1 MPSLDAYEPAPL
13 EDSVVIPNRGTAEPL
28 NTSQILENDYT
39 ATPDPMYS
47 TVEEVDSSGMSE
59 VDMAAHQ
66 YNPALLK
73 QLKKH
78 DDRKGNVQLVSIKGT
93 GSSAATDTA
102 ESFPQRSSANMQ
114 AIHYAAA
121 NGDKKLLAESI
132 AALPVSQDAVE
143 MVLGSEKL
151 VKRDGIDIP
160 DSEGRSPL
168 MHAVHNNRL
177 QAVKTLAENG
187 ANINGA
193 AAGKAWFVYLAN
205 CWLIL
210 KGKLTKL
217 TSADRKRFLSLQ
229 KYQLIINN
237 QSVCVV

>member
-28 NTSQILENDYT
+28 NTSQVLENDYT

-59 VDMAAHQ
+59 VDMAANQ

-78 DDRKGNVQLVSIKGT
+78 DDKKGNVQLVSIKGT
-93 GSSAATDTA
+93 GSGAAIGTA

-177 QAVKTLAENG
+177 QAVKMLAENG
-187 ANINGA
+187 ANINGT

-205 CWLIL
+205 C
-210 KGKLTKL
+210 
-217 TSADRKRFLSLQ
+217 
-229 KYQLIINN
+229 
-237 QSVCVV
+237 